1 MSTDLFDIDE
11 NPFEPYPQSFSS
23 SEPFVLH
30 DPFSGP
36 GLPTISESVQQYFGE
51 SYFQAN
57 MQSSATATPSTAC
70 SVCGRDGGR
79 IAIIKPCDH
88 PLCSGCFTSALNI
101 VGEKVMQ
108 CAVCRESIVAFDLQ
122 SRPSDPNPVISSPT
136 TQQPAPPSNF
146 TPLDA
151 FASPLQRRTVR
162 PLLPSFDRTLFA
174 PHLDQSAVQFQRDL
188 LPPNFTSAPEQQ
200 RADNVVLRIDNV
212 PWVGPYMFGAHVMYL
227 MCKCCRILPRQ
238 Q

>member
-23 SEPFVLH
+23 AEPFVLH
-30 DPFSGP
+30 DPFNGP

-51 SYFQAN
+51 SFFQAS

-79 IAIIKPCDH
+79 IAILKPCDH
-88 PLCSGCFTSALNI
+88 PLCSGCLTSALNI
-101 VGEKVMQ
+101 VGEKAMQ
-108 CAVCRESIVAFDLQ
+108 CAVCRESVVAFDLQ
-122 SRPSDPNPVISSPT
+122 SLPSDPNPVISSST
-136 TQQPAPPSNF
+136 TQQFASPSNF

-174 PHLDQSAVQFQRDL
+174 PHINQSAVQFQRDL
-188 LPPNFTSAPEQQ
+188 LPPNFPSAPTQQ

-212 PWVGPYMFGAHVMYL
+212 PWVGPYIFDAHVMYL
-227 MCKCCRILPRQ
+227 MCKCCRISLRQ